1 MNNNANHTDKQEF
14 NYNEDLFQTF
24 AQTRVKNEEGEVV
37 SFDAKLRN
45 KITDEN
51 KKLVTFVIDKFYGK
65 IPNIQEVREDLN
77 QEGLLGLME
86 AIPRF
91 EPDMGFRFATY
102 AIYWIKQAISSFLI
116 VNKGAPTTPSHVR
129 MAYSKLLRAAK
140 EKNVSLKDLVATFS
154 DTGFSNDEVVL
165 TPKMV
170 KNVGASMNTKYIDS
184 LDQPLSNS
192 EDGTETLA
200 DTLEAPGIPADTK
213 IDNQRL
219 LAAVKQS
226 LMKLNQ
232 RQRLILLLRFNLISE
247 VPNKIQ

>member
-1 MNNNANHTDKQEF
+1 MTTEKQEF
-14 NYNEDLFQTF
+14 NYNEDLFQVF
-24 AQTRVKNEEGEVV
+24 AQTRVKNEEGEVI
-37 SFDAKLRN
+37 SFDPKLRN

-65 IPNIQEVREDLN
+65 IPNIQDVREDLN

-116 VNKGAPTTPSHVR
+116 LNKGAPTTPSHVR
-129 MAYSKLLRAAK
+129 IAYSNMLKAAK
-140 EKNVSLKDLVATFS
+140 EKNVSLKDLVAAFS
-154 DTGFSNDEVVL
+154 DTGFANEEIVL

-170 KNVGASMNTKYIDS
+170 KNVAASMNTKYIDS
-184 LDQPLSNS
+184 LDQPLSYS
-192 EDGTETLA
+192 EDGT
-200 DTLEAPGIPADTK
+200 DTLGDTIEAPGIQADTS

-219 LAAVKQS
+219 VAAVKKS
-226 LMKLNQ
+226 LMKLNN

-247 VPNKIQ
+247 VPTKVQ